1 VSPFSTLQKYT
12 LIAYPYTSRLPGNLT
27 PWEVEQLEFLNQ
39 VGAASYFQLMSR
51 SKHKKKLNTLSRAG
65 LIRKYKLEGQTPML
79 VAASQP
85 YSNVVTLLKA
95 LVFTQLVLTMRQKFE
110 IEIQPGDMLL
120 HAVLKINGNHFP
132 VIVFRESDA
141 IPPLPDLD
149 RLIIIS
155 ETFRPEFKK
164 IKSPARIALDQEI
177 LSPLLTFYLPD
188 GSKEVL

>member
-1 VSPFSTLQKYT
+1 
-12 LIAYPYTSRLPGNLT
+12 
-27 PWEVEQLEFLNQ
+27 
-39 VGAASYFQLMSR
+39 
-51 SKHKKKLNTLSRAG
+51 
-65 LIRKYKLEGQTPML
+65 
-79 VAASQP
+79 
-85 YSNVVTLLKA
+85 
-95 LVFTQLVLTMRQKFE
+95 
-110 IEIQPGDMLL
+110 
-120 HAVLKINGNHFP
+120 LKINGNHFP